1 MMAFFQ
7 QRLKG
12 SDSFLKCFISCF
24 LSEQEIKCGWFRN
37 IFPSGIHCLWSWVPG
52 WIRQWSPNPTPRR
65 QNPPGDHI
73 LFLPIGLGA
82 PVPSVLGQ
90 HTAPLPRAE
99 TSRPVSV
106 PTGMPSSCAGL
117 GKDRIRGQFEKVTL
131 VFLFTYCSFSFPVY
145 FLFKVKKKKCC
156 LPVCTNS
163 TKSSIT
169 LKDN

>member
-1 MMAFFQ
+1 MAGLGIFF
-7 QRLKG
+7 LVA
-12 SDSFLKCFISCF
+12 FIAFGPEC
-24 LSEQEIKCGWFRN
+24 LGELDNGVLIPHLEGRILL
-37 IFPSGIHCLWSWVPG
+37 GI
-52 WIRQWSPNPTPRR
+52 T
-65 QNPPGDHI
+65 I

-90 HTAPLPRAE
+90 HTALLPRAE

-163 TKSSIT
+163 TKSSIA

>member
-65 QNPPGDHI
+65 QNPPGDHHPFPSYRFGCSSAI
-73 LFLPIGLGA
+73 SAGPAHCSLAKGRDFQASFGPYWNAKQLCWLGEGQNPWPVWESDFGFPFHLLLFFFPCVFPI
-82 PVPSVLGQ
+82 
-90 HTAPLPRAE
+90 
-99 TSRPVSV
+99 
-106 PTGMPSSCAGL
+106 
-117 GKDRIRGQFEKVTL
+117 
-131 VFLFTYCSFSFPVY
+131 
-145 FLFKVKKKKCC
+145 
-156 LPVCTNS
+156 
-163 TKSSIT
+163 
-169 LKDN
+169 